1 MDAILVVNAG
11 SSSLKFQ
18 VFATRGPGG
27 ELDCLVKGQIDGV
40 GTRPRLKAEGPDK
53 KPLIDQTYSA
63 DKVPDLPSAI
73 QVAGDWLRS
82 TQKVNL
88 LAVGHRVVHGGPDFD
103 RAVRLLADPDCLT
116 NEYRKQMRAQRRAFE
131 LSTSWRITAPLRWLK
146 PMLVGRGRD

>member
-18 VFATRGPGG
+18 VFAVKGSGG

-40 GTRPRLKAEGPDK
+40 GTRPRLKAEGTDK
-53 KPLIDQTYSA
+53 KALIDQTYDA
-63 DKVPDLPSAI
+63 DKIPDLPAAI

-88 LAVGHRVVHGGPDFD
+88 LAARPRDHGSGHAARTLRLAGP
-103 RAVRLLADPDCLT
+103 AT
-116 NEYRKQMRAQRRAFE
+116 
-131 LSTSWRITAPLRWLK
+131 STE
-146 PMLVGRGRD
+146 

>member
-18 VFATRGPGG
+18 VFAIKGSSG

-40 GTRPRLKAEGPDK
+40 GTRPRLKAEGADK
-53 KPLIDQTYSA
+53 KALVDQTYDA
-63 DKVPDLPSAI
+63 DKIPDLPAAI

-103 RAVRLLADPDCLT
+103 RPVRVTPGSGHA
-116 NEYRKQMRAQRRAFE
+116 A
-131 LSTSWRITAPLRWLK
+131 
-146 PMLVGRGRD
+146 